1 VTAERLL
8 SFDLPLFQGLAP
20 KDFAGIE
27 VSLSERQIAPWGI
40 LFNQTD
46 KTREVHFLLSGTLM
60 ALYWTAEGR
69 EVIFTRFATGAYFGE
84 LAALDEGDRSLAVV
98 ARSDVSVLSIPDT
111 TFRAFLDHV
120 PALRW
125 RITRDLVARIRS
137 LTARNL
143 ELTTYSV
150 EQRVASYLLGLA
162 VDRGVLKAGGRI
174 EDAPTHAEI
183 AASIGSNR
191 EMVSRVMGGLV
202 KKGAIRTSRQ
212 QIALLD
218 PRLLAGAFEDQLSPP
233 DRRQR

>member
-1 VTAERLL
+1 VTPAQLL
-8 SFDLPLFQGLAP
+8 AYRLPLFDGLGES
-20 KDFAGIE
+20 DLAGID
-27 VSLSERQIAPWGI
+27 LSATERQIAAWGI

-46 KTREVHFLLSGTLM
+46 RTREVHFLLSGTLM

-98 ARSDVSVLSIPDT
+98 ARSDVSVLTLPGA
-111 TFRAFLDHV
+111 TFRALFDRV

-125 RITRDLVARIRS
+125 RITRDLVARIRT
-137 LTARNL
+137 LTAKNL

-162 VDRGVLKAGGRI
+162 VERGQLRSGGRI
-174 EDAPTHAEI
+174 DDAPTHAEI

-191 EMVSRVMGGLV
+191 EMVSRVMGGLA
-202 KKGAIRTSRQ
+202 KKGAIRTARQ
-212 QIALLD
+212 QIELVDLKV
-218 PRLLAGAFEDQLSPP
+218 LADDF
-233 DRRQR
+233 